1 MFVDKLSAQA
11 KAIIAAVLTLLA
23 QLGVV
28 VGQGGLAEIEKL
40 TLGQWIQFVLQTAT
54 LYGVTYMV
62 PNYKKAAPVVVSPA
76 DPQV

>member
-1 MFVDKLSAQA
+1 MLADKLSPQA
-11 KAIIAAVLTLLA
+11 KAIAAAVLTLLA

-28 VGQGGLAEIEKL
+28 VGQGGLEEIQAL

-62 PNYKKAAPVVVSPA
+62 PNYRRNAGPV